1 MIFYLNCSI
10 YNMKQK
16 FDIADFEITDEIG
29 ILKLNNPPQN
39 YLIEPAF
46 ADLQKLQSC
55 LNADLKGLIITGT
68 GRHFSAGADMFYLE
82 KMAANA
88 EKLEKEMTAG
98 NRLLSFI
105 NDLDIP
111 TIAAIK
117 GVCFGGGLE
126 IALSCQIRF
135 CNSKALFAFPEVNH
149 GLIPGLGGIVRASHL
164 IGNAGLLQMA
174 LGGDVMNAGKALE
187 IKLVDAIIETEEV
200 EIYAVNVMKKMI
212 ADRPPEVIHAIM
224 QAIKNSEK
232 MTMEEAIAEETKLFC
247 KLALSGKTFN

>member
-1 MIFYLNCSI
+1 MIFYRNCLI
-10 YNMKQK
+10 YSMKQK

-29 ILKLNNPPQN
+29 ILKLNNSPQN

>member
-1 MIFYLNCSI
+1 MIFYRNCST
-10 YNMKQK
+10 YSMKQK
-16 FDIADFEITDEIG
+16 FDIADFKITDEIG

-46 ADLQKLQSC
+46 ADLEKLQRC
-55 LNADLKGLIITGT
+55 LNDDIKGLIITGT
-68 GRHFSAGADMFYLE
+68 GRHFSAGADMSHLKE
-82 KMAANA
+82 MAANGGA
-88 EKLEKEMTAG
+88 LEKKMTAG
-98 NRLLSFI
+98 NRLLNFI
-105 NDLDIP
+105 YNLDIP

-117 GVCFGGGLE
+117 GVCFVGGLE

-164 IGNAGLLQMA
+164 IGNAALLQMA
-174 LGGDVMNAGKALE
+174 LGGDVMDAGKALE

-200 EIYAVNVMKKMI
+200 ENYAIKMMKKMVE
-212 ADRPPEVIHAIM
+212 DRSPEVIHAIM
-224 QAIKNSEK
+224 QAIRNSEK

-247 KLALSGKTFN
+247 KLALSGKAFN